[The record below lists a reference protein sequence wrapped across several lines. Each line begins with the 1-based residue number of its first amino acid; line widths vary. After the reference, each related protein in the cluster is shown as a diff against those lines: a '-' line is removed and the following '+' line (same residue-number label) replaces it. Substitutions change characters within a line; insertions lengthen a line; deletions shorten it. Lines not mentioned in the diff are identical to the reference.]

1 MKNASLTPKKV
12 NFFFLAVPARCRAT
26 FPELY
31 VCQYWQEGE
40 EEGIVRVSCQS
51 KILTTGLC
59 ESEICQQSNTNG
71 CFQIKLEE
79 FTEALQC
86 LLKASASSPGSVE
99 VGEMF
104 SLGKNILVLFVFH
117 INWEYPPS
125 VVPLIL

>member
-1 MKNASLTPKKV
+1 M
-12 NFFFLAVPARCRAT
+12 PARGRAT
-26 FPELY
+26 FPELK

-40 EEGIVRVSCQS
+40 EEGIVSVSCQS

-71 CFQIKLEE
+71 CLQIKLEE

-86 LLKASASSPGSVE
+86 LLKAPASSPGSAE

-104 SLGKNILVLFVFH
+104 SVGKTGFLVLFVFH
-117 INWEYPPS
+117 INWDYPPPL
-125 VVPLIL
+125 VPLIL